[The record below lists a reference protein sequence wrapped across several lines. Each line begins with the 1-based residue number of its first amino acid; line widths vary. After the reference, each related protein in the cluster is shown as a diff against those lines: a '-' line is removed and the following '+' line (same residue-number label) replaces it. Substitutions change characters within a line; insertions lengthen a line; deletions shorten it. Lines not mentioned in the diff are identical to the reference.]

1 MKKKVLKA
9 IALVVA
15 LALTAGL
22 ALFANALVG
31 NPVSKHLAKNS
42 AEKYIAQKYADRD
55 FYIDRVAY
63 DFKGG
68 DYNIFV
74 LSPSSPDSSFSISAS
89 FDGKIRW
96 DSYEDRVLSMSNTSE
111 RINREYRQAVDNV
124 FESTTFPYETFIAY
138 GDIEFVN
145 DENVDQPFIS
155 DYAILMSGLELDGYY
170 DIGELG
176 RKAGRVIVHIYDKDV
191 SIKRLS
197 EVLLGIKAALNKSGV
212 EFKAIDCVIEPP
224 KPEEGYADGYNID
237 SRVEVMQFFSDDIYE
252 EGLEERVAQADKAA
266 KAYNDYQDGI
276 KQQEIDAYEKA
287 VSEQNG

>member
-1 MKKKVLKA
+1 IPYTYSDVNLKEA
-9 IALVVA
+9 SVQV
-15 LALTAGL
+15 
-22 ALFANALVG
+22 
-31 NPVSKHLAKNS
+31 
-42 AEKYIAQKYADRD
+42 KYADRD
-55 FYIDRVAY
+55 FYIDRVVY

-96 DSYEDRVLSMSNTSE
+96 DSYEDRVLSMSNTAE
-111 RINREYRQAVDNV
+111 RINREYRQALDNV

-224 KPEEGYADGYNID
+224 KPEEGYADGYNTD

-276 KQQEIDAYEKA
+276 KQQEIDAYEQALNEQK
-287 VSEQNG
+287 SE